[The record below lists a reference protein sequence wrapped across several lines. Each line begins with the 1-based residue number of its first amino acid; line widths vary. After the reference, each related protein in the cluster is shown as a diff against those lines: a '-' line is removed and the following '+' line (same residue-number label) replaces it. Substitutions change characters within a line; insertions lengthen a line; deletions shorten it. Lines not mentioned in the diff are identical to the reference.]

1 MHININNDYSII
13 NRNIYMASRKKK
25 NKNKKPAGPTM
36 AELADRHVYYEDS
49 VQNVEAE
56 IDFVDATYKKLRKR
70 YATSLRED
78 FCGTTNT
85 SCEWIRRR
93 KTNTAISVDL
103 DEEVLEWGKKNKIA
117 KLKPEQAKRITVLN
131 DNVITVKTDPVD
143 IVLAM
148 NFSYWLLLERKVTI
162 DYFKS
167 IYKALKN
174 DGIFFLDA
182 YGGYEA
188 FQELKEKTKYKNFT
202 YIWDQSRYNPING
215 IAKNHIH
222 FKFKDGSKMM
232 NAFSYEWRVWTMPEI
247 IDMLQE
253 AGFKPTVYWEQ
264 ADEDGEGN
272 GVFIPETEGDA
283 DAGWIAYVV
292 AEK

>member
-1 MHININNDYSII
+1 
-13 NRNIYMASRKKK
+13 MASTKKK
-25 NKNKKPAGPTM
+25 NNNKKPSNPTM
-36 AELADRHVYYEDS
+36 ADLADRHVYYEDS
-49 VQNVEAE
+49 VQCVESE
-56 IDFVDATYKKLRKR
+56 IDFVDTTFLKLRKR
-70 YATSLRED
+70 LGKSLRED

-85 SCEWIRRR
+85 SCEWIQRR

-103 DEEVLEWGKKNKIA
+103 DDEVLEWGRQNKVA
-117 KLKPEQAKRITVLN
+117 KLTPDQAKRITIIN
-131 DNVITVKTDPVD
+131 DNVLSVKTKPVD

-148 NFSYWLLLERKVTI
+148 NFSYWILKNRKLTI
-162 DYFKS
+162 EYFKK
-167 IYKALKN
+167 IKNALVK

-188 FQELKEKTKYKNFT
+188 FQEMQEKTKHKNFT
-202 YIWDQSRYNPING
+202 YIWDQHSYNPITG
-215 IAKNHIH
+215 FAKNYIH

-232 NAFSYEWRVWTMPEI
+232 KAFTYEWRVWTMPEI
-247 IDMLQE
+247 LEMLTE

-283 DAGWIAYVV
+283 DAGWIAYIV